1 QAGTDA
7 AEKIKTNLPKIQ
19 KVLDLNHQQANLSIE
34 QLKTHST
41 HSLTQLRA
49 QALNTLSQIELSGH
63 QAILQASTAAQANV
77 RTEAA
82 QANTAMDQAKTHVFA
97 SGDKSVARLREEI
110 KDREGVDAKMIIG
123 RLKHGYKVA

>member
-1 QAGTDA
+1 
-7 AEKIKTNLPKIQ
+7 
-19 KVLDLNHQQANLSIE
+19 
-34 QLKTHST
+34 
-41 HSLTQLRA
+41 A

-123 RLKHGYKVA
+123 RLKHGYKVAENRASSSAREAGGMLTSGAHASAGGFASIAGASGSQAHGAA